1 MKKIGVIGM
10 GGVGGYFGGRLAHAF
25 QDQPDSSVKVCFV
38 ARGKHLEMIRK
49 NGLVLKTSD
58 LGALNCKP
66 ALATDKI
73 EELSDVDLF
82 IIGVKGFHLDE
93 ASRALSDIVTKDT
106 AILPLLNGVDIRER
120 LRRRL
125 KKGIILPACV
135 YVSSYIEEPGIVV
148 QSGKPGRII
157 LGPDPDHPDYRPQG
171 LLEAFKEAS
180 ISYEWADDSSPAIW
194 EKYIFI
200 ASFGLVSARFDKT
213 LDEIFEDDRLRGLVR
228 SIMGEINQIAQKKR
242 ISLPSDIIDI
252 SLKKA
257 LLFAKGTETSL
268 QRDMKRKGNN
278 ELDLFGK
285 TVVDQGIEFSVPTP
299 VTKQVYEELL

>member
-1 MKKIGVIGM
+1 
-10 GGVGGYFGGRLAHAF
+10 
-25 QDQPDSSVKVCFV
+25 
-38 ARGKHLEMIRK
+38 
-49 NGLVLKTSD
+49 
-58 LGALNCKP
+58 
-66 ALATDKI
+66 
-73 EELSDVDLF
+73 
-82 IIGVKGFHLDE
+82 
-93 ASRALSDIVTKDT
+93 
-106 AILPLLNGVDIRER
+106 
-120 LRRRL
+120 
-125 KKGIILPACV
+125 
-135 YVSSYIEEPGIVV
+135 
-148 QSGKPGRII
+148 
-157 LGPDPDHPDYRPQG
+157 
-171 LLEAFKEAS
+171 
-180 ISYEWADDSSPAIW
+180 
-194 EKYIFI
+194 
-200 ASFGLVSARFDKT
+200 